1 MTQDDLFSST
11 EGDKQKRIGMGRAA
25 DVQFEL
31 LQTAR
36 AIGREVAIRRGEVTT
51 DDVGQE
57 LKRRGLPD
65 CLGHAAGSI
74 FKSKEFEWSGRFKNS
89 ERISNHSRLLRVWIL
104 KAR

>member
-36 AIGREVAIRRGEVTT
+36 AIGREVAIRRGEGTT
-51 DDVGQE
+51 DDV
-57 LKRRGLPD
+57 
-65 CLGHAAGSI
+65 GHAAGSI